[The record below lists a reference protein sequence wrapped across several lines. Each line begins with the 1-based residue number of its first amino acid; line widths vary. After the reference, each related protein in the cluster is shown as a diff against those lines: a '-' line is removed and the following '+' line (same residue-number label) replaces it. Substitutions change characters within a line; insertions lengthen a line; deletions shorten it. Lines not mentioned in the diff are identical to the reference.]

1 MTCSVPD
8 RDVRDSAQFHNEQRR
23 QRQCL
28 DHRPPRPSELTV
40 SEHPDTTS
48 IPQLVT
54 SPTADRNL
62 HGSSDSRSTQWIHYV
77 VKTTQPR
84 GAPIVY
90 SDALMT
96 ATTAYGYATR
106 T

>member
-1 MTCSVPD
+1 MPTETVLRSSTAVN
-8 RDVRDSAQFHNEQRR
+8 RQF
-23 QRQCL
+23 
-28 DHRPPRPSELTV
+28 
-40 SEHPDTTS
+40 SEHLDTTN

-62 HGSSDSRSTQWIHYV
+62 HGSSDNRSTQWIHYV

-84 GAPIVY
+84 GALIVY
-90 SDALMT
+90 GDALMT